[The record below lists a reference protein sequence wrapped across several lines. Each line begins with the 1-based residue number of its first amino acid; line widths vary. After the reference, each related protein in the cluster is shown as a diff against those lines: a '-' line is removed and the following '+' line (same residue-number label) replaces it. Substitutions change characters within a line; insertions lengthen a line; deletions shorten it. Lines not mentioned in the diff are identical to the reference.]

1 MAAIA
6 SLTGTFTK
14 PSFSLRAQLEG
25 RRARIRQ
32 AEALVRGPGKLV
44 CEENWWAV
52 MGKTVRIGTGNG
64 WTVGTVRRKQ
74 LSELW
79 ATEKFGDLDF
89 MVLQLL

>member
-32 AEALVRGPGKLV
+32 AVAPVSGLAELVFG
-44 CEENWWAV
+44 EDWWAV
-52 MGKTVRIGTGNG
+52 MRKTERVGSGNG
-64 WTVGTVRRKQ
+64 
-74 LSELW
+74 
-79 ATEKFGDLDF
+79 
-89 MVLQLL
+89 